1 MLMIT
6 KRAGMYPEVI
16 SFPKTKIKEEEPQRR
31 IGLDDDDDDDSFMI
45 D

>member
-1 MLMIT
+1 
-6 KRAGMYPEVI
+6 MYPEVI

-31 IGLDDDDDDDSFMI
+31 IIGLDDDDDDDSFMI